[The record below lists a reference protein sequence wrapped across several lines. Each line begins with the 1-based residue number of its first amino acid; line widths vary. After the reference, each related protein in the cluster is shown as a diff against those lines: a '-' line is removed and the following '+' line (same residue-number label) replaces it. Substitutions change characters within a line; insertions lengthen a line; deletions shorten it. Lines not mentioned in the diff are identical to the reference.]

1 MDYGMVQAVQ
11 SQGRDNPPLVLR
23 ASDGAS
29 GPGYLDFRHNLS
41 TVFPFR
47 ESGLYAPSR
56 VSPGL

>member
-1 MDYGMVQAVQ
+1 MDYRMVQAVQ

-29 GPGYLDFRHNLS
+29 GPSYLDFRHNLS
-41 TVFPFR
+41 TVFPVR